1 MDPIPSHKLQPAW
14 QRYEFIVPL
23 ALFLLFLAFTL
34 PGISW
39 GAPDVW
45 HPDEIVV
52 RSIKAV
58 HGDWKFSEINFDYPD
73 LPQYTMFWLGKLIL
87 ALGYTDTEILVASR
101 VLSAVLAGLT
111 IILTYIIARRA
122 GGDVRVAGLGG
133 LFLLC
138 VSEMS
143 HNGRFAHNDTYLI
156 FFTTLSVLF
165 LLEYSQRR
173 NRLWLYTAGLTVG
186 MAASSKYIGGSL
198 ILAPVAVYLILNRG
212 ELRKN
217 LLAVVETLFISG
229 VLTFLG
235 FAFGTPKALFWMTYY
250 FKRVLTAL
258 NWQVNYGR
266 RPDSIRGIIG
276 QYAVLADGLGVALF
290 LLFAVAFLWACY
302 QVLRAYRGGEMK
314 PGSQSRLF
322 AILLLAILALDLP
335 IMISYNYQLRYF
347 LNLMPFL
354 AILAAFF
361 VEDLYAGA
369 KRIGISILPV
379 AVITGTALIVLFS
392 LARIVSMTLLFLHD
406 ARIPASEFIETLP
419 AGTSLEHTYY
429 PPSIPEGHF
438 EREHNYPVHFKL
450 SPDEP
455 VPTNKNYV
463 FNMAEQGLDDRM
475 TDYLVVDSFTADKF
489 NDPVYCN
496 AMQNECEFFKQLA
509 TGRSNHYKLVAEFKY
524 SLPPYLPQINVLF
537 ANPAIRVYERIP

>member
-1 MDPIPSHKLQPAW
+1 MNTFPSRKTQNTL

-23 ALFLLFLAFTL
+23 ALFLLFLAVTL

-52 RSIKAV
+52 RSMKAL

-73 LPQYTMFWLGKLIL
+73 LPQYAMFWLGKAIL
-87 ALGYTDTEILVASR
+87 AFGQTDKEILIASR

-111 IILTYIIARRA
+111 ILLTYIITRRA
-122 GGDVRVAGLGG
+122 GGNISVAGLSG
-133 LFLLC
+133 LLLLC

-156 FFTTLSVLF
+156 FFTTLSLLF
-165 LLEYSQRR
+165 LVEYFKKRH
-173 NRLWLYTAGLTVG
+173 RLWLYASFITVG

-198 ILAPVAVYLILNRG
+198 ILAPILVYLIVNRD
-212 ELRKN
+212 EFRKN
-217 LLAVVETLFISG
+217 ILSVAETLFISG
-229 VLTFLG
+229 ALTFLG
-235 FAFGTPKALFWMTYY
+235 YAVGTPKALFWMSYY

-276 QYAVLADGLGVALF
+276 QYDVLADGLGIALS
-290 LLFAVAFLWACY
+290 LLFAAGFLWACY
-302 QVLRAYRGGEMK
+302 QVIQAYRGRTLKQGNRT
-314 PGSQSRLF
+314 GIF
-322 AILLLAILALDLP
+322 AVLLLAIFALDLP

-361 VEDLYAGA
+361 VEYLYTGA
-369 KRIGISILPV
+369 KQIGSSVLPL
-379 AVITGTALIVLFS
+379 AVIGGTALIVLFS
-392 LARIVSMTLLFLHD
+392 FARIVSMTLLFLND
-406 ARIPASEFIETLP
+406 ARIPASVYIKSLP
-419 AGTSLEHTYY
+419 AGSSLEHTYY
-429 PPSIPEGHF
+429 PPSIPMGHF

-450 SPDEP
+450 SADDPI
-455 VPTNKNYV
+455 PTNKNYEY
-463 FNMAEQGLDDRM
+463 NAAERGLDDRM
-475 TDYLVVDSFTADKF
+475 TDYLVVDSFTAEKF
-489 NDPVYCN
+489 DDPVFCT
-496 AMQNECEFFKQLA
+496 ATQNECDFFKQLE
-509 TGRSNHYKLVAEFKY
+509 TGRSNHYQLIAEFSY
-524 SLPPYLPQINVLF
+524 SLPPYLPKINVLF
-537 ANPAIRVYERIP
+537 ANPTIRIFERIQ